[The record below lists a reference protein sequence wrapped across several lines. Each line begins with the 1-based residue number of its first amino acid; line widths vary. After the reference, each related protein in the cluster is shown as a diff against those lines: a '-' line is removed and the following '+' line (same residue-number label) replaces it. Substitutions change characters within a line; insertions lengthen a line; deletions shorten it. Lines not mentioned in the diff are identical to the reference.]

1 MKNFYK
7 RGLAILALAFLMA
20 PIGQGKN
27 NTPAAQPTK
36 LEISMLQELE
46 KDSLSL
52 AKMKQYI
59 QMGARLEVKN
69 EKGSTPL
76 ILAAYNGNY
85 PIALYLVK
93 KGANVN
99 AVNNNKDTPLI
110 LAASHKHHCVKEH
123 IDLVKLLVANGA
135 NINYDSGQGFSA
147 LGRTSYTGHVE
158 IAKFLIDNGA
168 KVNAGEIS
176 PLWWAAF
183 AGNLRMMED
192 LIQYGAD
199 MNKKGLI
206 NNQQVPLTWWAIMN
220 KNIPVLSFAL
230 NHGANPNV
238 FFEEEPLLF
247 TAILEK
253 QWKAV
258 ELLVLAGANVNTKY
272 IGDTPLMFAVRTG
285 NLTLMKYLIEHGADV
300 NLCDDNKQTPLFYA
314 KNSTLANYLKGKG
327 ATLTCSTF
335 K

>member
-7 RGLAILALAFLMA
+7 RGLATLTLFLLMT
-20 PIGQGKN
+20 PLVQGKN
-27 NTPAAQPTK
+27 NTSAAQPTK
-36 LEISMLQELE
+36 LERLMLQELE

-76 ILAAYNGNY
+76 TLAAYNGNY

-110 LAASHKHHCVKEH
+110 LAASHKHFCVKEH

-135 NINYDSGQGFSA
+135 NINYDSGMGFSA
-147 LGRTSYTGHVE
+147 LGQTSYTGHVE

-168 KVNAGEIS
+168 KVNDGEIS

-183 AGNLRMMED
+183 AGNLRMMDD

-199 MNKKGLI
+199 INKKGLI
-206 NNQQVPLTWWAIMN
+206 NNKQVPLTWWAIIN
-220 KNIPVLSFAL
+220 KNISVLSFAL
-230 NHGANPNV
+230 NHGANPNA
-238 FFEEEPLLF
+238 FFEGESLLF
-247 TAILEK
+247 TAILEE

-258 ELLVLAGANVNTKY
+258 ELLVLAGANVNAKNEGNTSL
-272 IGDTPLMFAVRTG
+272 IFAVRTG

-314 KNSTLANYLKGKG
+314 KNPTLANYLKGKG

>member
-7 RGLAILALAFLMA
+7 RGLAILALVLLMA
-20 PIGQGKN
+20 PLVQGKN
-27 NTPAAQPTK
+27 NTTAAQPTK
-36 LEISMLQELE
+36 LERSMLQELE

-76 ILAAYNGNY
+76 TLAAYNGNY

-99 AVNNNKDTPLI
+99 AVNNNEDTPLI
-110 LAASHKHHCVKEH
+110 LAASHKHFCVKEH

-135 NINYDSGQGFSA
+135 NINYDSGMGFSA

-168 KVNAGEIS
+168 KVNAGEIP

-183 AGNLRMMED
+183 AGNLRMMDD

-199 MNKKGLI
+199 INKKGLI
-206 NNQQVPLTWWAIMN
+206 RNKQVPLTWWAIMN
-220 KNIPVLSFAL
+220 KNTPVLSFAL
-230 NHGANPNV
+230 NHGANPNA
-238 FFEEEPLLF
+238 FFKEESLLF
-247 TAILEK
+247 SALLEE

-258 ELLVLAGANVNTKY
+258 ELLVLAGANVNAKSN
-272 IGDTPLMFAVRTG
+272 GDTPLIFAVIKE
-285 NLTLMKYLIEHGADV
+285 NQALIKYLIEHGADV

-314 KNSTLANYLKGKG
+314 KNPTLANYLKGKG